1 MSVWQWTK
9 KKNGIKMEIEWGKF
23 PWFIKFIKEPM
34 PFEKS
39 VASRLGPKF
48 DTRIN
53 CKMDESV
60 IGDGGLE

>member
-1 MSVWQWTK
+1 
-9 KKNGIKMEIEWGKF
+9 
-23 PWFIKFIKEPM
+23 M

-39 VASRLGPKF
+39 VVSRLGPKF

-60 IGDGGLE
+60 IGDGELE